1 MLRIYLKQAWELMK
15 QNRLFSTLYIVGTA
29 LAIDYLLCPPGA
41 GLSGG
46 AARHDP
52 VYGQPEAV

>member
-29 LAIDYLLCPPGA
+29 LAIAMTMMMAIIYYVRGEARPCIW
-41 GLSGG
+41 
-46 AARHDP
+46 AA
-52 VYGQPEAV
+52 